1 MNLSKTASHNSRK
14 LKVLA
19 FVKSPTFRYQHTLIL
34 LLFVSATLI
43 FLDLGVF
50 SLSFIFG
57 ASLIFICLA
66 KTPWLLKPTGS
77 MWFLFTFLGIALL
90 SLLFAE
96 TPITGGDI
104 KIYIQSIY
112 WFLLATVVYNFYP
125 LINKQ
130 KLSKYVFWSVLILLT
145 LFVIGFRKGMSQN
158 AVAFSVII
166 IAPLGFYFLKRLW
179 VKIAF
184 AALLV
189 FLILLNG
196 SRSGAAISFGQ
207 SALLILFS
215 VPAFK
220 RYMKLSLLAFAF
232 LIAFFTSESTLGII
246 GNAIYNYNPRL
257 GELMTNTEFV
267 LRNDMSWLQRKAQ
280 VQKGKQIFEKHPV
293 LGIGYTKFSEYDIVI
308 DESKIESDRGLRNID
323 NRSSHNSYINWLAET
338 GLLGIGVMLGLF
350 ITILLTFWKN
360 LNMLPNTFESSLFI
374 AFVGMLIYFY
384 TISAHLGTSTWIMYG
399 IIAGGANALKLTQK
413 EKKIKSFL

>member
-1 MNLSKTASHNSRK
+1 MSQIYLNIQKFK
-14 LKVLA
+14 Q
-19 FVKSPTFRYQHTLIL
+19 QHSLIL

-57 ASLIFICLA
+57 VSLIFICMA
-66 KTPWLLKPTGS
+66 KTPWLLKPTGA
-77 MWFLFTFLGIALL
+77 MWFLFAFLGIALL

-104 KIYIQSIY
+104 KTYIQTIY

-130 KLSKYVFWSVLILLT
+130 KLSKYVFYSVLLLLT
-145 LFVIGFRKGMSQN
+145 LYVLDFRKGMTQN
-158 AVAFSVII
+158 SVAFSVII

-215 VPAFK
+215 LPAFK
-220 RYMKLSLLAFAF
+220 RYIKLTLLAFVL
-232 LIAFFTSESTLGII
+232 LIAFFASESTLGTV
-246 GNAIYNYNPRL
+246 GKALYPYNPRL

-280 VQKGKQIFEKHPV
+280 VQKGKQIFAKHPV

-308 DESKIESDRGLRNID
+308 DRSKIKSDRKLRNID
-323 NRSSHNSYINWLAET
+323 NRSSHNTYVNWFAET
-338 GLLGIGVMLGLF
+338 GILGIGIMLGLF
-350 ITILLTFWKN
+350 FTLLLTFWRN
-360 LNMLPNTFESSLFI
+360 LNLLTDTFESSLFI
-374 AFVGMLIYFY
+374 AFMGMLVYFY
-384 TISAHLGTSTWIMYG
+384 TISAHLGTSTWMMYG
-399 IIAGGANALKLTQK
+399 IIAGGANALKLTQRENK
-413 EKKIKSFL
+413 SRSKI